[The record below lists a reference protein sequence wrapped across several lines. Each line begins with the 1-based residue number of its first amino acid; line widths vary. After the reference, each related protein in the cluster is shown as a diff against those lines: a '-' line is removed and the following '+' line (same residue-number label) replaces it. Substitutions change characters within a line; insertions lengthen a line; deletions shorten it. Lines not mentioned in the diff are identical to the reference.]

1 MPFARGFG
9 PLELIIILVIV
20 MMIFGVGKLPQV
32 GSAMGKALREF
43 KSSSDDKDS
52 PTETDSDT
60 PTETD
65 GVTPT
70 AQKYDPMA
78 DGAKSSAVPAKESE
92 KETPPST

>member
-1 MPFARGFG
+1 MPFVRGFG

-52 PTETDSDT
+52 STEADD
-60 PTETD
+60 
-65 GVTPT
+65 VTPT
-70 AQKYDPMA
+70 AQKYDPMS
-78 DGAKSSAVPAKESE
+78 DGAKTSSESAKKPE
-92 KETPPST
+92 KETSTST

>member
-43 KSSSDDKDS
+43 KSS
-52 PTETDSDT
+52 TEDIESLAGGESQELTTGEIDASAGSVATSADAA
-60 PTETD
+60 EE
-65 GVTPT
+65 
-70 AQKYDPMA
+70 PM
-78 DGAKSSAVPAKESE
+78 K
-92 KETPPST
+92 